1 MESLARGKAGGV
13 IVVRCASQYFET
25 YPILIY
31 LALEKTDPFI
41 YLIVRNVDL
50 FIYLLP
56 SDFIPIYC
64 WQLQKYSSQFISERK
79 IYAYTGVSEKWGL
92 SHTDQEKNRVTGF
105 MEHTISLLSIDS

>member
-1 MESLARGKAGGV
+1 MESLVRGKGGGGGVGV

-50 FIYLLP
+50 FIYLFTALW
-56 SDFIPIYC
+56 F
-64 WQLQKYSSQFISERK
+64 
-79 IYAYTGVSEKWGL
+79 YTNL
-92 SHTDQEKNRVTGF
+92 LLAVTQ
-105 MEHTISLLSIDS
+105 I